1 MSTNQTAASVF
12 MLDVSAVMMGSVNT
26 VHPAVITDGN
36 DTLLIDTG
44 YPGQYPLLREAMKSH
59 GLSID
64 SITHVI
70 ITHQDLDHIG
80 SLPAIRQ
87 HAPRPVEVMSSQEE
101 RPYIQGEKRMIKVTP
116 EAIERAKASLPPE
129 VPAEWR
135 NAFISTLENPPRSPV
150 DTIIHEGEELPICG
164 GIVVIGTPGHTPGHI
179 SLYHRPTRTLIAAD
193 ALRVVDG
200 ELHGPDADT
209 TVDMPLATQSIAQ
222 LAAYDISSVICY
234 HGGKLE
240 GPVVQRLLELSGTQ
254 RSL

>member
-1 MSTNQTAASVF
+1 MSTNQTAANVF

-101 RPYIQGEKRMIKVTP
+101 RPYIQGEKRLIKVTP
-116 EAIERAKASLPPE
+116 EAIDRAKASLPPE
-129 VPAEWR
+129 LPAEWR

-179 SLYHRPTRTLIAAD
+179 SLYHRSTRTLIAAD
-193 ALRVVDG
+193 ALRALTENCMG
-200 ELHGPDADT
+200 RMPTRPSICRLRRNPSPNWPPT
-209 TVDMPLATQSIAQ
+209 TYRPSFATTAKALKDPL
-222 LAAYDISSVICY
+222 Y
-234 HGGKLE
+234 
-240 GPVVQRLLELSGTQ
+240 SGYW
-254 RSL
+254 S

>member
-1 MSTNQTAASVF
+1 
-12 MLDVSAVMMGSVNT
+12 MLDITAVMMGSVNT
-26 VHPAVITDGN
+26 VHPVVITDGN
-36 DTLLIDTG
+36 HTLLIDTG
-44 YPGQYPLLREAMKSH
+44 YPGQYPLLRDTLKSH

-64 SITHVI
+64 TLTHVI

-80 SLPAIRQ
+80 SLPAILQ
-87 HAPRPVEVMSSQEE
+87 HAAQSVEVMSSQDEK
-101 RPYIQGEKRMIKVTP
+101 PYIQGEKRLIKITP
-116 EAIERAKASLPPE
+116 EAIERAKAALPPE

-200 ELHGPDADT
+200 ELHGPDPSA
-209 TVDMPLATQSIAQ
+209 TVDMPLAKLSIAQ
-222 LAAYDISSVICY
+222 LAAYDIASVICY
-234 HGGKLE
+234 HGGRYD
-240 GPVVQRLLELSGTQ
+240 GPVLQRLTELS
-254 RSL
+254 